1 MKRQHLLPLIKKS
14 QQWLYVLYYPSLGF
28 FTERCNYYLLPTKLG
43 DTLIELC
50 YFHHSDNKYFIVI
63 AAKLLPLSFFR
74 QWGSTLSTTHRLKM
88 RRALYFHH
96 SDNKM
101 VLKIPSVGEMYHSD
115 NKNGIS
121 CVGYAIWEC

>member
-50 YFHHSDNKYFIVI
+50 YFRHSDNKIFYCDSGRTP
-63 AAKLLPLSFFR
+63 AAVFFSSM
-74 QWGSTLSTTHRLKM
+74 GSTFSTTHRLKM
-88 RRALYFHH
+88 RRALYFRH